1 MRFLCALEFILEC
14 VFLLFQIKKG
24 GENMIK
30 INNVHKSFNNVQV
43 LKDITLEIKKG
54 EVFGLVGHSGAGKST
69 LLRCINGLETYDKG
83 SILVNEY
90 EEVKNLTNSAVRSFR
105 KNLGMIF
112 QHFSLLE
119 RRNVYDNVALPLECW
134 GYSKAD
140 IDKRVIELLELV
152 GLSDKKKSKP
162 RELSGGQKQR
172 VAIARALALNPNILL
187 CDEATSALD
196 PNTTKSILALL
207 RDINEKLGIT
217 IIIVTHQMEVVKE
230 ICERVAIMEGGQVMA
245 VGKTED
251 LFLKNSKSLKAL
263 IGEEEILPS
272 EGINIRLFFP
282 KDNSNDSIITGMA
295 RELDIDFS
303 IVWGKLE
310 RFRDDVLGSLVINIK
325 QKQKDEVVKYLTSKE
340 MPWEVI

>member
-1 MRFLCALEFILEC
+1 
-14 VFLLFQIKKG
+14 
-24 GENMIK
+24 MIK
-30 INNVHKSFNNVQV
+30 INNVHKSFNDVEV
-43 LKDITLEIKKG
+43 LKDITLEIKK
-54 EVFGLVGHSGAGKST
+54 EEIFGLVGHSGAGKST

-83 SILVNEY
+83 SIIVNEY
-90 EEVKNLTNSAVRSFR
+90 SEVKLLDNKSVRIFR

-119 RRNVYDNVALPLECW
+119 RRNVYDNVALPLECFK
-134 GYSKAD
+134 YSKED
-140 IDKRVIELLELV
+140 IEKRVSELLELV

-172 VAIARALALNPNILL
+172 VAIARALALNPDILL

-230 ICERVAIMEGGQVMA
+230 ICQRVAIMENGQVMA
-245 VGKTED
+245 IGKTED
-251 LFLKNSKSLKAL
+251 LFLKNSKVLKSL
-263 IGEEEILPS
+263 IGEEEVLPN

-282 KDNSNDSIITGMA
+282 KDNSNDSIITAMA
-295 RELDIDFS
+295 RDLDIDFS

-325 QKQKDEVVKYLTSKE
+325 ENQRKEVEKYLTSKN

>member
-1 MRFLCALEFILEC
+1 
-14 VFLLFQIKKG
+14 
-24 GENMIK
+24 MIK
-30 INNVHKSFNNVQV
+30 INNVYKSFNGVEV

-90 EEVKNLTNSAVRSFR
+90 QEVKELGNKSVRSFR

-140 IDKRVIELLELV
+140 IDKRVSELLELV

-172 VAIARALALNPNILL
+172 VAIARALALNPDILL

-230 ICERVAIMEGGQVMA
+230 ICQRVAIMEGGQVIS

-251 LFLKNSKSLKAL
+251 LFLKNSKALKAL
-263 IGEEEILPS
+263 IGEEEILPN

-282 KDNSNDSIITGMA
+282 KDNSNDSIITAMA
-295 RELDIDFS
+295 RELNIDFS

-325 QKQKDEVVKYLTSKE
+325 ENQKDEVIKYLASKN

>member
-1 MRFLCALEFILEC
+1 
-14 VFLLFQIKKG
+14 
-24 GENMIK
+24 MIK
-30 INNVHKSFNNVQV
+30 INNVHKSFNDVEV

-83 SILVNEY
+83 SIIVNEY
-90 EEVKNLTNSAVRSFR
+90 SEVKLLDNKSVRSFR

-119 RRNVYDNVALPLECW
+119 RRNVYDNVALPLECFK
-134 GYSKAD
+134 YSKED
-140 IDKRVIELLELV
+140 IEKRVSELLELV

-172 VAIARALALNPNILL
+172 VAIARALALNPDILL

-230 ICERVAIMEGGQVMA
+230 ICQRVAIMENGQVMA
-245 VGKTED
+245 IGKTED
-251 LFLKNSKSLKAL
+251 LFLKNSKVLKSL
-263 IGEEEILPS
+263 IGEEEVLPN

-282 KDNSNDSIITGMA
+282 KDNSNDSIITAMA
-295 RELDIDFS
+295 RDLDIDFS

-325 QKQKDEVVKYLTSKE
+325 ENQRNEVEKYLTSKN

>member
-1 MRFLCALEFILEC
+1 
-14 VFLLFQIKKG
+14 
-24 GENMIK
+24 MIK
-30 INNVHKSFNNVQV
+30 INNVHKSFNDVEV

-54 EVFGLVGHSGAGKST
+54 EIFGLVGHSGAGKST

-83 SILVNEY
+83 SIVVNEY
-90 EEVKNLTNSAVRSFR
+90 SEVKLLDNKSVRSFR

-119 RRNVYDNVALPLECW
+119 RRNVYDNVALPLECFK
-134 GYSKAD
+134 YSKED
-140 IDKRVIELLELV
+140 IEKRVSELLELV

-172 VAIARALALNPNILL
+172 VAIARALALNPDILL

-230 ICERVAIMEGGQVMA
+230 ICQRVAIMENGQVMA
-245 VGKTED
+245 IGKTED
-251 LFLKNSKSLKAL
+251 LFLKNSKVLKSL
-263 IGEEEILPS
+263 IGEEEVLPN

-282 KDNSNDSIITGMA
+282 KDNSNDSIITAMA
-295 RELDIDFS
+295 RDLDIDFS

-325 QKQKDEVVKYLTSKE
+325 ENQRNEVEKYLTSKN

>member
-1 MRFLCALEFILEC
+1 
-14 VFLLFQIKKG
+14 
-24 GENMIK
+24 MIK
-30 INNVHKSFNNVQV
+30 INNVHKSFNDVEV

-54 EVFGLVGHSGAGKST
+54 EIFGLVGHSGAGKST

-83 SILVNEY
+83 SIIVNEY
-90 EEVKNLTNSAVRSFR
+90 SEVKLLDNKSVRSFR

-119 RRNVYDNVALPLECW
+119 RRNVYDNVALPLECFK
-134 GYSKAD
+134 YSKED
-140 IDKRVIELLELV
+140 IEKRVSELLELV

-172 VAIARALALNPNILL
+172 VAIARALALNPDILL

-230 ICERVAIMEGGQVMA
+230 ICQRVAIMENGQVMA
-245 VGKTED
+245 IGKTED
-251 LFLKNSKSLKAL
+251 LFLKNSKVLKSL
-263 IGEEEILPS
+263 IGEEEVLPN

-282 KDNSNDSIITGMA
+282 KDNSNDSIITAMA
-295 RELDIDFS
+295 RDLDIDFS

-325 QKQKDEVVKYLTSKE
+325 ENQRNEVEKYLTSKN

>member
-1 MRFLCALEFILEC
+1 
-14 VFLLFQIKKG
+14 
-24 GENMIK
+24 MIK
-30 INNVHKSFNNVQV
+30 INNVHKSFNGIEV

-69 LLRCINGLETYDKG
+69 LLRCINGLESYDKG

-90 EEVKNLTNSAVRSFR
+90 EEVKALSNKSVRSFR

-140 IDKRVIELLELV
+140 IDKRVSELLELV

-230 ICERVAIMEGGQVMA
+230 ICQRVAIMEGGQVIA

-251 LFLKNSKSLKAL
+251 LFLKNSKALKSL

-282 KDNSNDSIITGMA
+282 KDNSNDSIITAMA

-325 QKQKDEVVKYLTSKE
+325 ENQKDKVEKYLTSKN

>member
-1 MRFLCALEFILEC
+1 
-14 VFLLFQIKKG
+14 
-24 GENMIK
+24 MIK
-30 INNVHKSFNNVQV
+30 INNVHKSFNGIEV

-90 EEVKNLTNSAVRSFR
+90 EEVKELSNKSVRSFR

-140 IDKRVIELLELV
+140 IDKRVSDLLELV

-162 RELSGGQKQR
+162 RQLSGGQKQR

-230 ICERVAIMEGGQVMA
+230 ICQRVAIMEGGQVIA

-251 LFLKNSKSLKAL
+251 LFLKNSKALKTL
-263 IGEEEILPS
+263 IGEEEILPN

-282 KDNSNDSIITGMA
+282 KDNSNDSIITAMA

-325 QKQKDEVVKYLTSKE
+325 ENQKDEVVKYLTSKN

>member
-1 MRFLCALEFILEC
+1 
-14 VFLLFQIKKG
+14 
-24 GENMIK
+24 MIK
-30 INNVHKSFNNVQV
+30 INNVHKSFNGVEV

-90 EEVKNLTNSAVRSFR
+90 EEVKELSNKSVRSFR

-140 IDKRVIELLELV
+140 IDKRVSELLELV

-230 ICERVAIMEGGQVMA
+230 ICQRVAIMEGGQVIA

-251 LFLKNSKSLKAL
+251 LFLKNSKALKTL
-263 IGEEEILPS
+263 IGEEEILPN

-282 KDNSNDSIITGMA
+282 KDNSNDSIITAMA

-325 QKQKDEVVKYLTSKE
+325 ENQKDEVVKYLTSKN

>member
-1 MRFLCALEFILEC
+1 
-14 VFLLFQIKKG
+14 
-24 GENMIK
+24 MIK
-30 INNVHKSFNNVQV
+30 INNVHKSFNDVEV

-54 EVFGLVGHSGAGKST
+54 EIFGLVGHSGAGKSA

-83 SILVNEY
+83 SIIVNEY
-90 EEVKNLTNSAVRSFR
+90 SEVKLLDNKSVRIFR

-119 RRNVYDNVALPLECW
+119 RRNVYDNVALPLE
-134 GYSKAD
+134 GFKYSKED
-140 IDKRVIELLELV
+140 IEKRVSELLELV

-172 VAIARALALNPNILL
+172 VAIARALALNPDILL

-230 ICERVAIMEGGQVMA
+230 ICQRVALMENGQVMA
-245 VGKTED
+245 IGKTED
-251 LFLKNSKSLKAL
+251 LFLKNSKVLKSL
-263 IGEEEILPS
+263 IGEEEVLPN

-282 KDNSNDSIITGMA
+282 KDNSNDSIITAMA
-295 RELDIDFS
+295 RDLDIDFS

-325 QKQKDEVVKYLTSKE
+325 ENQRNEVEKYLTSKN

>member
-1 MRFLCALEFILEC
+1 
-14 VFLLFQIKKG
+14 
-24 GENMIK
+24 MIK
-30 INNVHKSFNNVQV
+30 INNLYKSFNDIEV

-83 SILVNEY
+83 RIIVNEY
-90 EEVKNLTNSAVRSFR
+90 EEVKELGNKSVRSFR

-134 GYSKAD
+134 GYSKD
-140 IDKRVIELLELV
+140 EIDKRVSELLELV
-152 GLSDKKKSKP
+152 GLADKKKSKP
-162 RELSGGQKQR
+162 RQLSGGQKQR
-172 VAIARALALNPNILL
+172 VAIARALALNPDILL

-230 ICERVAIMEGGQVMA
+230 ICQRVAIMEGGQVIA

-251 LFLKNSKSLKAL
+251 LFLKNSKALKTL
-263 IGEEEILPS
+263 IGEEEILPT

-282 KDNSNDSIITGMA
+282 KDDSNDSIITAMA
-295 RELDIDFS
+295 RELNIDFS

-325 QKQKDEVVKYLTSKE
+325 ENQKYEVIKYLKSKN
-340 MPWEVI
+340 MQWEVI

>member
-1 MRFLCALEFILEC
+1 
-14 VFLLFQIKKG
+14 
-24 GENMIK
+24 MIK
-30 INNVHKSFNNVQV
+30 INNVYKSFNDVEV

-83 SILVNEY
+83 SILVKQEQ
-90 EEVKNLTNSAVRSFR
+90 EVKALGNKSLRSFR

-119 RRNVYDNVALPLECW
+119 RKNVYDNIALPLECW
-134 GYSKAD
+134 GYNKAD
-140 IDKRVIELLELV
+140 IDKRVLELLELV
-152 GLSDKKKSKP
+152 GLSDKKKNKP

-217 IIIVTHQMEVVKE
+217 IIMVTHQMEVVKE
-230 ICERVAIMEGGQVMA
+230 ICQRVAIMEDGQVIA

-251 LFLKNSKSLKAL
+251 LFLENSKALKTL
-263 IGEEEILPS
+263 IGEEEILPN

-282 KDNSNDSIITGMA
+282 KDNSNDSIITAMA
-295 RELDIDFS
+295 RELNIDFS

-325 QKQKDEVVKYLTSKE
+325 ENQKSEVIKYLTSKN

>member
-1 MRFLCALEFILEC
+1 
-14 VFLLFQIKKG
+14 
-24 GENMIK
+24 MIK
-30 INNVHKSFNNVQV
+30 INNVHKSFNGVEV

-90 EEVKNLTNSAVRSFR
+90 EEVKELSNKSVRSFR

-140 IDKRVIELLELV
+140 IDKRVSDLLELV

-162 RELSGGQKQR
+162 RQLSGGQKQR

-230 ICERVAIMEGGQVMA
+230 ICQRVAIMEGGQVIA

-251 LFLKNSKSLKAL
+251 LFLKNSKALKTL
-263 IGEEEILPS
+263 IGEEEILPN

-282 KDNSNDSIITGMA
+282 KDNSNDSIITAMA

-325 QKQKDEVVKYLTSKE
+325 ENQKDEVVKYLTSKN

>member
-1 MRFLCALEFILEC
+1 
-14 VFLLFQIKKG
+14 
-24 GENMIK
+24 MIK
-30 INNVHKSFNNVQV
+30 INNVHKSFNGVEV

-69 LLRCINGLETYDKG
+69 LLRCINGLESYDKG

-90 EEVKNLTNSAVRSFR
+90 EEVKALSNKSVRSFR

-140 IDKRVIELLELV
+140 IDKRVSELLELV

-230 ICERVAIMEGGQVMA
+230 ICQRVAIMEGGQVIA

-251 LFLKNSKSLKAL
+251 LFLKNSKALKSL

-282 KDNSNDSIITGMA
+282 KDNSNDSIITAMA

-325 QKQKDEVVKYLTSKE
+325 ENQKYKVEKYLTSKN

>member
-1 MRFLCALEFILEC
+1 
-14 VFLLFQIKKG
+14 
-24 GENMIK
+24 MIK
-30 INNVHKSFNNVQV
+30 INNVHKSFNGIEV

-90 EEVKNLTNSAVRSFR
+90 EEVKELSNKSVRSFR

-140 IDKRVIELLELV
+140 IDKRVSELLELV

-230 ICERVAIMEGGQVMA
+230 ICQRVAIMEGGQVIA

-251 LFLKNSKSLKAL
+251 LFLKNSKALKTL
-263 IGEEEILPS
+263 IGEEEILPN

-282 KDNSNDSIITGMA
+282 KDNSNDSIITAMA

-325 QKQKDEVVKYLTSKE
+325 ENQKDEVVKYLTSKN

>member
-1 MRFLCALEFILEC
+1 
-14 VFLLFQIKKG
+14 
-24 GENMIK
+24 MIK
-30 INNVHKSFNNVQV
+30 INNVHKSFNGVEV

-90 EEVKNLTNSAVRSFR
+90 EEVKELSNKSVRSFR

-140 IDKRVIELLELV
+140 IDKRVSDLLELV

-230 ICERVAIMEGGQVMA
+230 ICQRVAIMEGGQVIA

-251 LFLKNSKSLKAL
+251 LFLKNSKALKTL
-263 IGEEEILPS
+263 IGEEEILPN

-282 KDNSNDSIITGMA
+282 KDNSNDSIITAMA

-325 QKQKDEVVKYLTSKE
+325 ENQKDEVVKYLTSKN

>member
-1 MRFLCALEFILEC
+1 
-14 VFLLFQIKKG
+14 
-24 GENMIK
+24 MIK
-30 INNVHKSFNNVQV
+30 INNVYKSFNDIEV

-83 SILVNEY
+83 SILVNE
-90 EEVKNLTNSAVRSFR
+90 EQEVKALGNKSLRSFR

-134 GYSKAD
+134 GYPKAG
-140 IDKRVIELLELV
+140 IDKRVSELLELV

-230 ICERVAIMEGGQVMA
+230 ICQRVAIMEAGQVIA
-245 VGKTED
+245 IGKTED
-251 LFLKNSKSLKAL
+251 LFLKNSKALKDL
-263 IGEEEILPS
+263 IGEEEILPN

-282 KDNSNDSIITGMA
+282 KDNSNDSIITAMA
-295 RELDIDFS
+295 RELNIDFS

-325 QKQKDEVVKYLTSKE
+325 ENQKDEVIKYLTSKN

>member
-1 MRFLCALEFILEC
+1 
-14 VFLLFQIKKG
+14 
-24 GENMIK
+24 MIK
-30 INNVHKSFNNVQV
+30 INNVYKSFNGVEV

-90 EEVKNLTNSAVRSFR
+90 QEVKELGNKSVRSFR

-140 IDKRVIELLELV
+140 IDKRVSELLELV

-230 ICERVAIMEGGQVMA
+230 ICQRVAIMEGGQVIA

-251 LFLKNSKSLKAL
+251 LFLKNSKALKSL

-282 KDNSNDSIITGMA
+282 KDNSNDSIITAMA

-325 QKQKDEVVKYLTSKE
+325 ENQKDKVEKYLTSKN

>member
-1 MRFLCALEFILEC
+1 
-14 VFLLFQIKKG
+14 
-24 GENMIK
+24 MIK
-30 INNVHKSFNNVQV
+30 INNVHKSFNGVEV

-69 LLRCINGLETYDKG
+69 LLRCINGLESYDKG

-90 EEVKNLTNSAVRSFR
+90 EEVKALSNKSVRSFR

-140 IDKRVIELLELV
+140 IDKRVSELLELV

-172 VAIARALALNPNILL
+172 VAIARALALNPKILL

-230 ICERVAIMEGGQVMA
+230 ICQRVAIMEGGQVIA

-251 LFLKNSKSLKAL
+251 LFLKNSKALKSL

-282 KDNSNDSIITGMA
+282 KDNSNDSIITAMA

-325 QKQKDEVVKYLTSKE
+325 ENQKDKVEKYLTSKN

>member
-1 MRFLCALEFILEC
+1 
-14 VFLLFQIKKG
+14 
-24 GENMIK
+24 MIK
-30 INNVHKSFNNVQV
+30 INNVHKSFNGIEV

-69 LLRCINGLETYDKG
+69 LLRCINGLETYDEG
-83 SILVNEY
+83 SILVNDY
-90 EEVKNLTNSAVRSFR
+90 EEVKELSNKSVRSFR

-140 IDKRVIELLELV
+140 IDNRVSELLELV

-172 VAIARALALNPNILL
+172 VAIARALALNPDILL

-230 ICERVAIMEGGQVMA
+230 ICQRVAIMEGGEVTA

-251 LFLKNSKSLKAL
+251 LFLKNSKALKAL

-282 KDNSNDSIITGMA
+282 KDNSNDSIITAMA

-325 QKQKDEVVKYLTSKE
+325 ENQKDEVVKYLTSKN

>member
-1 MRFLCALEFILEC
+1 
-14 VFLLFQIKKG
+14 
-24 GENMIK
+24 MIK
-30 INNVHKSFNNVQV
+30 INNVHKSFNDVEV

-83 SILVNEY
+83 SIIVNEY
-90 EEVKNLTNSAVRSFR
+90 SEVKLLDNKSVRSFR

-119 RRNVYDNVALPLECW
+119 RRNVYDNVALPLECFK
-134 GYSKAD
+134 YSKDD
-140 IDKRVIELLELV
+140 IEKRVSELLELV

-172 VAIARALALNPNILL
+172 VAIARALALNPDILL

-230 ICERVAIMEGGQVMA
+230 ICQRVAIMENGQVMA
-245 VGKTED
+245 IGKTED
-251 LFLKNSKSLKAL
+251 LFLKNSKVLKSL
-263 IGEEEILPS
+263 IGEEEVLPN

-282 KDNSNDSIITGMA
+282 KDNSNDSIITAMA
-295 RELDIDFS
+295 RDLDIDFS

-325 QKQKDEVVKYLTSKE
+325 ENQRNEVEKYLTSKN